1 MSVDEAAA
9 ERAWRARRRRRTTV
23 TLIVALAVLAGAFY
37 YASTY
42 FRASAPTPGPCTTAV
57 TVAQLQPADV
67 SVAVYNA
74 TSRRGLARSVA
85 TALGKRGFVIKD
97 VANDPLKKTVK
108 GVAELRHG
116 PEGLAS
122 AQLLLKHLPGA
133 VLVADKREGDTVDVV
148 LGNGYRKLG
157 PVPPNTTPTATV
169 VPCPTT
175 SESP

>member
-9 ERAWRARRRRRTTV
+9 ERAWRARRRRRSTV
-23 TLIVALAVLAGAFY
+23 TLIVALGILAAAFY

-42 FRASAPTPGPCTTAV
+42 FRSSTPTPAPCTTAL

-67 SVAVYNA
+67 SVNVYNA

-85 TALGKRGFVIKD
+85 ADLGKRGFKIKG
-97 VANDPLKKTVK
+97 VANDPLKKSVK
-108 GVAELRHG
+108 RVAELRHG

-148 LGNGYRKLG
+148 LGDAYRNLG
-157 PVPPNTTPTATV
+157 PVPPKATSTATV
-169 VPCPTT
+169 VPCPSAT
-175 SESP
+175 P